1 VPSVETFGEVFPGMI
16 LELVVDRDHPSQ
28 LRLHTWNGR
37 RTTTIHKVEHG
48 GVSYVP
54 KTLASGLAQSV
65 RFAAPSL
72 PFGSTAK
79 LVFSLRDFLSTYAHL
94 QAEVADLLV
103 AFALTS
109 WFCDCMPVAPVLY
122 LFGPDNGVSQMLRLL
137 GCVCRRPVLLGDVD
151 FAGLATL
158 PKRLGATLLLNQRD
172 LGQRVRRALLA
183 SNRRHFCVVRGSGRL
198 DLYGAKAFSC
208 EGPLMVQDGL
218 KVSLSPAQ
226 DPPLF

>member
-1 VPSVETFGEVFPGMI
+1 MVAGLPQFT
-16 LELVVDRDHPSQ
+16 
-28 LRLHTWNGR
+28 RLNT
-37 RTTTIHKVEHG
+37 G

-72 PFGSTAK
+72 PFGSTSK

-94 QAEVADLLV
+94 QAEVADILV

-122 LFGPDNGVSQMLRLL
+122 LFGPENGVSQMLRLL